1 MGAPYRSSSVTSL
14 MDTNRSRH
22 SSTRVSTASASL
34 ALQQQAAANYRP
46 IDWDSLSPEKKAA
59 WDKAVH
65 EYYSKPFWAEPL
77 PLPPEIDLK
86 AIIDEDKKFIALL
99 IAIRKVA
106 DERGVSIAAQLD
118 AWNYGRGEQ

>member
-1 MGAPYRSSSVTSL
+1 MTS
-14 MDTNRSRH
+14 NNPGH
-22 SSTRVSTASASL
+22 SPTRVSAASTHL
-34 ALQQQAAANYRP
+34 ALQAQTAANYRP
-46 IDWDSLSPEKKAA
+46 IDWDSLSPAKQAA

-65 EYYSKPFWAEPL
+65 AYYSKPFWAEPL

-106 DERGVSIAAQLD
+106 DERGISVAAQLD